1 MEFNML
7 YWQKKKTVYTQQM
20 VDRWSIV
27 KKKQE
32 INYNNILTLFDNKKN
47 QSFIESMHKYK

>member
-1 MEFNML
+1 MEYNML
-7 YWQKKKTVYTQQM
+7 YWQKKTTVYTQQM